1 MDCVFCKIITGV
13 IPSYKIY
20 EDDNIL
26 AFLDIGPV
34 NRGHVLVIPKKHYSN
49 FEEIEEEDLF
59 QVIAVVKKIGRAIK
73 EGLKMEGYNVMVN
86 NDPVAGQIVPHL
98 HFHIIPRVSGDGL
111 KLWPGGEYD
120 EGEALE
126 VAEKIKKQLI

>member
-1 MDCVFCKIITGV
+1 MDCIFCKIIARE

-20 EDDNIL
+20 EDNNVL

-34 NRGHVLVIPKKHYSN
+34 NKGHVLVIPKKHCSS
-49 FEEIEEEDLF
+49 FEEISEEDLCRTI
-59 QVIAVVKKIGRAIK
+59 VVVKKIGRAIK
-73 EGLKMEGYNVMVN
+73 EGLNIEGYNIAVN

-111 KLWPGGEYD
+111 KLWPGGEYN

-126 VAEKIKKQLI
+126 IAKKIKNKI